1 MTAATM
7 AASTLRAK
15 AFGVW
20 FTDLERWSVGS
31 FTALDWRWP
40 RTTIRPLAEALTRKS
55 ADVARRETDAAA
67 IKLITLHFDGE
78 IDPRRQRGTNPIKG
92 RLWWADPG
100 DVVYSQIDVR
110 NGAIGIVPEDLGR
123 VCVTS
128 EYPVYTVNPAVTD
141 AGYIKLL
148 FRTTVFRR
156 KINTM
161 ISGASGRKRVQPS
174 DLEAVDVPLPPLSVQ
189 RTIVS
194 EWGRVQSEVADLRR
208 RIAELEDQIEADFLA
223 GLGLTKPKRG
233 KRPKVF
239 GVRWKDLQPRW
250 GVEVNQQAAELL
262 DAASGKYPAVQLGD
276 VIADLENGWSPK
288 CHDRP
293 ANADEWGVLKM
304 GAVSFGSFDASE
316 NKALLPKANP
326 RPALEVKPGDWLISR
341 ANVTRLVGACALVRK
356 ARPHLMLCDK
366 IFRAVWRDPSP
377 VLPGYLDEIV
387 KVPHLRHQI
396 ENNATGTSATMK
408 NITKPALLGLR
419 LPLPP
424 LGVQSELVSE
434 VSALRRR
441 IADFKAEADV
451 KARLANAEVEA
462 MILGEKLCPG

>member
-1 MTAATM
+1 MTTAATPTRALVAWWSEM
-7 AASTLRAK
+7 GRWVVPASALIGGTMPKGWTIAKVGELVDLVTDRVATGDDAEYKMAGVRLYGKGVFHRETVRGDKLSAKYVVPLKPGALIYNRLFAWKESFAVVPGELADCFVSNEFPQCIADPGKLLPTYLYLWAISEQTIRAVSAAST
-15 AFGVW
+15 
-20 FTDLERWSVGS
+20 GS
-31 FTALDWRWP
+31 AAVSRNRFREDFFLDF
-40 RTTIRPLAEALTRKS
+40 E
-55 ADVARRETDAAA
+55 
-67 IKLITLHFDGE
+67 
-78 IDPRRQRGTNPIKG
+78 
-92 RLWWADPG
+92 
-100 DVVYSQIDVR
+100 
-110 NGAIGIVPEDLGR
+110 
-123 VCVTS
+123 
-128 EYPVYTVNPAVTD
+128 
-141 AGYIKLL
+141 
-148 FRTTVFRR
+148 
-156 KINTM
+156 M
-161 ISGASGRKRVQPS
+161 
-174 DLEAVDVPLPPLSVQ
+174 PLPPLGVQ
-189 RTIVS
+189 RAIVS
-194 EWGRVQSEVADLRR
+194 AWGQSQVEVADLRR
-208 RIAELEDQIEADFLA
+208 RIGELEDQIEPDFLA

-396 ENNATGTSATMK
+396 ENNVTGTSATMK